1 MFILY
6 SASIAEIRRRAIAG
20 VAQMFYTK
28 FMRKTATVRTRTEPA
43 LKQDVEDILSR
54 LGLTCSEAIGIFFRQ
69 VTVHRGLPFPVTI
82 PNGATAKAIAGTRL
96 SKGTRTFASAKDW
109 AKAARR
115 R

>member
-1 MFILY
+1 MCYIKLM
-6 SASIAEIRRRAIAG
+6 S
-20 VAQMFYTK
+20 
-28 FMRKTATVRTRTEPA
+28 KTATVRARIEPA
-43 LKQDVEDILSR
+43 LKQDVEVILSR

-82 PNGATAKAIAGTRL
+82 PNEATAKAIAGMRL
-96 SKGTRTFASAKDW
+96 GKGTRRFASAKDW